1 MASLRIWLTAKRAPT
16 SSKSS
21 RAKNPLP
28 VMQPAKWQLGEVGL
42 IGCDAVKARMRSE
55 AVVRGR
61 RDADGRRSP
70 TLFRRGT
77 GRNRGR
83 CYILPADLSL
93 HDVDVRAGSLG
104 GEVMHASLHEK
115 DARCSGT

>member
-1 MASLRIWLTAKRAPT
+1 MAYSQAGAYVVKILKGEQ
-16 SSKSS
+16 
-21 RAKNPLP
+21 PLP
-28 VMQPAKWQLGEVGL
+28 LMQPAKWQLGEVGL

-83 CYILPADLSL
+83 CYIAVTAYQPTFRYTTLMFPQVLWE
-93 HDVDVRAGSLG
+93 G
-104 GEVMHASLHEK
+104 K
-115 DARCSGT
+115 